1 MEYLNVSI
9 KINMGQVNLK
19 LKMRDEKRSKS
30 AK

>member
-1 MEYLNVSI
+1 MEYINVSI